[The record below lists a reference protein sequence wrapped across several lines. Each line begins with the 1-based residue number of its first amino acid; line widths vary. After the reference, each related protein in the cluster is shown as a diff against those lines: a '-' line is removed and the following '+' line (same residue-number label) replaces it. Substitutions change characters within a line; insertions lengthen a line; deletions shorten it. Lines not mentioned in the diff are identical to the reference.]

1 MKKILAAIVCSMLL
15 LSATA
20 CAASDKQTAVSA
32 ESSQTVS
39 ETSSVSSAE
48 ASAVVSD
55 SEGFR

>member
-32 ESSQTVS
+32 ESD
-39 ETSSVSSAE
+39 
-48 ASAVVSD
+48 ASGTAAKL
-55 SEGFR
+55 RLHTC